1 MKIEYKIFRI
11 VLFTILSVPFFFF
24 GSGMVKMEF
33 DKYVLYGQIKKAV
46 IVKKDH
52 EIGPS
57 SGLYG
62 GSVVYTVV
70 TIDSL
75 KSTYL
80 ASIATY
86 TGVVK
91 DENDQFANFS
101 SDLGDAVEI
110 KVLSSHNAKILKLN
124 GQQIAV
130 DASFWSKFLRWVLI
144 LALLSI
150 GGFLIYKVYTTI
162 KTKTTW
168 S

>member
-11 VLFTILSVPFFFF
+11 ILFAILSIPFFFF
-24 GSGMVKMEF
+24 GVGMLKMEF
-33 DKYVLYGQIKKAV
+33 DKYVLYGQIKKA
-46 IVKKDH
+46 IIMKKNH

-62 GSVVYTVV
+62 GAVVYTVV

-75 KSTYL
+75 KSVYL

-91 DENDQFANFS
+91 DEDDQFANYS
-101 SDLGDAVEI
+101 SDPGDTVEI
-110 KVLSSHNAKILKLN
+110 KVLNSHNAKILKLN
-124 GQQIAV
+124 GQQITIEAG
-130 DASFWSKFLRWVLI
+130 FWSKFLRWGLI
-144 LALLSI
+144 FVLLSI
-150 GGFLIYKVYTTI
+150 GCFLLYKVYVTI
-162 KTKTTW
+162 KIKTTW